1 MMQSIFL
8 DTSYFFQYGVE
19 TKKMAQHS
27 NMPIQKAR
35 EETELY
41 VTGQNKSHKGAPDL
55 HLSALSLDAR
65 QE

>member
-1 MMQSIFL
+1 MFL

-19 TKKMAQHS
+19 TKKIAQHS

-35 EETELY
+35 EEAELY

-55 HLSALSLDAR
+55 HLSA
-65 QE
+65 

>member
-1 MMQSIFL
+1 MFL

-19 TKKMAQHS
+19 TKKIAQHS
-27 NMPIQKAR
+27 NMPIQKAG
-35 EETELY
+35 EEAELY